1 MTDDRFDGPDE
12 EVRARMQQY
21 AELLD
26 RWNYEYYVLD
36 NPSVPDAE
44 YDRVFRALSELEERY
59 PQLKSATS
67 PTLRVGGEVRS
78 DLTKVRHAVPMLSIR
93 TETDFTDE
101 GALAFDERVRK
112 ELGLNE
118 TDAAI
123 VYDAELKFDGLAVN
137 LRYENGVLVGA
148 QTRGD
153 GTFGEDVTANA
164 RTIRSIPLRIDPKLA
179 PAVLEVRGE
188 VIMHK
193 DDFEKLNE
201 KQKELGEKTF
211 VNPRNAAAGA
221 LRQLDSRITAQRP
234 LHFYAYG
241 TGEVSEANFAQLPR
255 FNIQKL

>member
-1 MTDDRFDGPDE
+1 M
-12 EVRARMQQY
+12 
-21 AELLD
+21 
-26 RWNYEYYVLD
+26 
-36 NPSVPDAE
+36 
-44 YDRVFRALSELEERY
+44 
-59 PQLKSATS
+59 
-67 PTLRVGGEVRS
+67 
-78 DLTKVRHAVPMLSIR
+78 
-93 TETDFTDE
+93 
-101 GALAFDERVRK
+101 RK

-193 DDFEKLNE
+193 DDFESSTKSKRNLE
-201 KQKELGEKTF
+201 KKTF
-211 VNPRNAAAGA
+211 VNPRNAAAA
-221 LRQLDSRITAQRP
+221 PCASSTAASRLSVPFISMLMELER
-234 LHFYAYG
+234 
-241 TGEVSEANFAQLPR
+241 
-255 FNIQKL
+255 

>member
-201 KQKELGEKTF
+201 KQKELGEKTLSF
-211 VNPRNAAAGA
+211 
-221 LRQLDSRITAQRP
+221 LLC
-234 LHFYAYG
+234 
-241 TGEVSEANFAQLPR
+241 
-255 FNIQKL
+255 

>member
-153 GTFGEDVTANA
+153 GTFGEDVTVNA

-201 KQKELGEKTF
+201 KQKELGEKRLSILAMPPQAPCASST
-211 VNPRNAAAGA
+211 AA
-221 LRQLDSRITAQRP
+221 SRLSVPFISMLMELER
-234 LHFYAYG
+234 
-241 TGEVSEANFAQLPR
+241 
-255 FNIQKL
+255 